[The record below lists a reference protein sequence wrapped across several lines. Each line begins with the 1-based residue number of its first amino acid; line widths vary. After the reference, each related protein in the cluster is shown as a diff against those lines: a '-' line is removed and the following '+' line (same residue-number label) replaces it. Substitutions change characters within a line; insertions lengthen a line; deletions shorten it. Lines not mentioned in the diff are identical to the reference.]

1 PTPVRGAA
9 GHPGLADH
17 VLEAEVVQAH
27 RQAAAAHHLRRGPQH
42 PLGGLGVA
50 QAPSPPRTRRPRP
63 VCRSVVVSHGPAP
76 PLRHDILCLKSC
88 WRRTTMAPRRPAKT
102 TDLLYRL
109 KRWMYPAGRPNAVAR
124 ALNAVATVLH
134 GTGLLTPP
142 EWVTLEVVGR
152 RSGRVVSAPLV
163 VAEHDGERYLVAM
176 LGEST

>member
-1 PTPVRGAA
+1 
-9 GHPGLADH
+9 
-17 VLEAEVVQAH
+17 
-27 RQAAAAHHLRRGPQH
+27 
-42 PLGGLGVA
+42 
-50 QAPSPPRTRRPRP
+50 
-63 VCRSVVVSHGPAP
+63 
-76 PLRHDILCLKSC
+76 
-88 WRRTTMAPRRPAKT
+88 MAPRRPAKT

-176 LGEST
+176 LGEATNWVRNVRAAGGRAVLRHGRRERVRLVEVPVAERAPILRRYLAVAPGARPHIAVDRHAPLHELARVAAHHPVFRVVNDEAVETAA